1 MAGER
6 GIFEAGRKSM
16 GKKVY
21 YVNGN
26 YYIIDDKIKKI
37 KKVIIQD
44 DTNIPQDD
52 LKQLVNLLAENLAE
66 YESQENG

>member
-1 MAGER
+1 LEYIVNKG
-6 GIFEAGRKSM
+6 KDM

-26 YYIIDDKIKKI
+26 YYIIDDKVKKI
-37 KKVIIQD
+37 KRVIIQD

-52 LKQLVNLLAENLAE
+52 LKQLVNILAENLAE
-66 YESQENG
+66 YEKDDNT